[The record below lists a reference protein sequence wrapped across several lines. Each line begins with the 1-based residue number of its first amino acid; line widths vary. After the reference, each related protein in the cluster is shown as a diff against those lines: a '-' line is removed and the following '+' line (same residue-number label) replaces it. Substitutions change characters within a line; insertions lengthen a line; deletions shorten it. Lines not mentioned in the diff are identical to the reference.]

1 MFYGENT
8 EVSVIGYALELAIIY
23 FPWRSHPAQFG
34 ETFDGPP
41 TL

>member
-1 MFYGENT
+1 MFYDENPK
-8 EVSVIGYALELAIIY
+8 VLVIGYALELAIIS
-23 FPWRSHPAQFG
+23 FPMRSHPAQHG